1 MLNSRLG
8 HFTAPHRSGGPFSRS
23 YRTNLP
29 SSLAAAHPS
38 ALEYSSHP
46 SVSIYGTD
54 CFSHA
59 LEVFLGSWIRSVIL
73 LPEGSRYCHVS
84 ASTTDFPAIDIP
96 THFNVLFRQYARLSL
111 LRHPIET
118 KVSYRILTVF
128 PSEVAFRLVLRIRLT
143 LIRLTLIR
151 NP

>member
-1 MLNSRLG
+1 MFLLNSRLG

-23 YRTNLP
+23 YRTILP

-54 CFSHA
+54 CLSLA
-59 LEVFLGSWIRSVIL
+59 LEVFLGSLIRCIIL
-73 LPEGSRYCHVS
+73 LPEGLRYCRDS
-84 ASTTDFPAIDIP
+84 ASTADFPAIDIP
-96 THFNVLFRQYARLSL
+96 THFNVLFRQYATLSL

-118 KVSYRILTVF
+118 
-128 PSEVAFRLVLRIRLT
+128 
-143 LIRLTLIR
+143 
-151 NP
+151 